1 MKKIKPCPFCGSTA
15 SPKLIRGYYKVVC
28 DNEECPSHYA
38 GFLTKERAVEEWN
51 KRLKPVKNKDDS
63 SNYNVELVLEE
74 KI

>member
-15 SPKLIRGYYKVVC
+15 SPKLIRGYYKVIC

-51 KRLKPVKNKDDS
+51 KRLKPVKKGDS
-63 SNYNVELVLEE
+63 SNCNVELILGE
-74 KI
+74 KT